1 MSLRVLALAVRYVFK
16 AVLVVFLFEHCTL
29 LNTER
34 NRSIFNDTGLRP
46 KQREIKIN
54 FSTVKILAVSY
65 THLTLPT
72 KVNV

>member
-34 NRSIFNDTGLRP
+34 NRNIFNDTGLRP
-46 KQREIKIN
+46 NQRQREREIKIY
-54 FSTVKILAVSY
+54 FSTVKILA
-65 THLTLPT
+65 
-72 KVNV
+72 